1 MEKGTP
7 LLNRAYA
14 KERTLKNRAYTKER
28 TLKNKQ
34 LKNKQDILEIT
45 QPYYSHTYYV

>member
-34 LKNKQDILEIT
+34 DILEIT